1 MTLQQLKYL
10 VAVANSGS
18 INAAAKSLYISQP
31 SLSEVIQN
39 LEQELGFSI
48 FERTSKGIK
57 ITQQGMEIIRES
69 NDIVHSFEL
78 MEEKYL
84 GSDKSKL
91 IFNVSAQHYT
101 FATEAFMRLVRDLHI
116 PEYDF
121 TFLETTGENV
131 IKNVKEHKS
140 EIGLIYWTDSNYKQ
154 VTNILNDN
162 GLSFHKLFSSP
173 QCVMLDE
180 NDSLASMKKLN
191 FSDLSNRIYLQFI
204 SGEFN
209 SKYFT
214 KEKRTVFDHNKTITC
229 SDRSTLF
236 YLLKKLH
243 AFTICTKM
251 VHKDLNGSNIK
262 VIPLE
267 KTSNVTV
274 GYITL
279 DETLSDFGEKYIKLL
294 KSCSDEYCLL

>member
-10 VAVANSGS
+10 VAVANFGS
-18 INAAAKSLYISQP
+18 INAASKSLYISQP
-31 SLSEVIQN
+31 SLSEAISN
-39 LEQELGFSI
+39 LEQELGFHI

-57 ITQQGMEIIRES
+57 ITQKGMELIKES
-69 NDIVHSFEL
+69 NDIVLSFEQ

-84 GSDKSKL
+84 GIDKSKL
-91 IFNVSAQHYT
+91 IFNISAQHYT
-101 FATEAFMRLVRDLHI
+101 FATEAFMRLVKGLQI
-116 PEYDF
+116 PKYDF
-121 TFLETTGENV
+121 TFLETTGEKV
-131 IKNVKEHKS
+131 IKNVKESKS

-154 VTNILNDN
+154 IINMLDKN

-180 NDSLASMKKLN
+180 NDPLAKMKKINLADLN
-191 FSDLSNRIYLQFI
+191 DRIYLQFV

-214 KEKRTVFDHNKTITC
+214 NETRTIFDHNKTITC

-236 YLLKKLH
+236 YLLRKLH

-251 VHKDLNGSNIK
+251 VHKELNGSNIK
-262 VIPLE
+262 IVPLE

-274 GYITL
+274 GYIIN
-279 DETLSDFGEKYIKLL
+279 DENLSEIGARYIKLL
-294 KSCSDEYCLL
+294 KSCLNEYILI